1 MGLGRS
7 KGGSR
12 SRRGG
17 GEMSEM
23 REDHQTI
30 TVTLESYGLK
40 SEFKMPFDL
49 LDKALFDGDLCYLK
63 QLEN

>member
-1 MGLGRS
+1 
-7 KGGSR
+7 
-12 SRRGG
+12 
-17 GEMSEM
+17 MSEM

-49 LDKALFDGDLCYLK
+49 LDKALFDGDLLLLETIRKLNSQHKNLWDGLK
-63 QLEN
+63 